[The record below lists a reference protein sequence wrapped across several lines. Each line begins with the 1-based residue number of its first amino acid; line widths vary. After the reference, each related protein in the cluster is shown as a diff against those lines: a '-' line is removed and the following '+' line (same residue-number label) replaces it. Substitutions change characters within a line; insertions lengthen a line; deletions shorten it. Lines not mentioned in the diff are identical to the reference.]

1 MLRTLETDRLSE
13 GQLREALL
21 AALNGEFGA
30 KFILQE
36 GLFDKLEAH
45 GVSDLDLLHVCK
57 SWQVLRESSW
67 DGSAWRYR
75 IEGDNL
81 DGKWM
86 AVVLAVY
93 INPIIAVAITGFQ
106 FSRGRRKI

>member
-1 MLRTLETDRLSE
+1 LLRPDNPSRLGAE
-13 GQLREALL
+13 QLREVIV
-21 AALNGEFGA
+21 AALNSEFRA
-30 KFILQE
+30 KFIFQDD
-36 GLFDKLEAH
+36 LFDKLQGH
-45 GVSDLDLLHVCK
+45 GVSDLDLLHVCRN
-57 SWQVLRESSW
+57 WQRLHGSSW
-67 DGSAWRYR
+67 DGTAWRYR

-93 INPIIAVAITGFQ
+93 VNPILVVAITGFQ